1 VLAPTSIAAAI
12 VVNPS
17 ESSQAFAHMAAEEPT
32 MYPPQDKAL
41 AGAQKTWRRL
51 AGQNLLPKL
60 IANAK
65 FKDRIEAT
73 PPLALTAA

>member
-41 AGAQKTWRRL
+41 AGARKTRRRL
-51 AGQNLLPKL
+51 AG
-60 IANAK
+60 
-65 FKDRIEAT
+65 
-73 PPLALTAA
+73 